1 MLCCY
6 YLSAICL
13 CMSNCRIFIFNQAIV
28 LIIFK
33 EFILGLIGTLNGV
46 AE

>member
-1 MLCCY
+1 M
-6 YLSAICL
+6 
-13 CMSNCRIFIFNQAIV
+13 IFIFNQTIV

-33 EFILGLIGTLNGV
+33 ELILGLIGTLNGV